1 MVPYVDVVC
10 LSFIRSIS
18 MIHKIMVAYDESSE
32 AGRALQAS
40 IELAKTLGAKL
51 TVVTVLEPLPGY
63 YSFAASVVPTWN
75 WTEKRRVRYSALQA
89 GARQQANASGVVF
102 DAELINGDEVNTIV
116 ECAKRHH
123 SDLLVLGMRKHSWL
137 MAGHT
142 SQGVA
147 ERAPCAVLGI
157 K

>member
-1 MVPYVDVVC
+1 M
-10 LSFIRSIS
+10 F
-18 MIHKIMVAYDESSE
+18 HKIMVAYDESSE

-40 IELAKTLGAKL
+40 IELAKTLGAEL

-63 YSFAASVVPTWN
+63 YSFAVSSVPAWN
-75 WTEKRRVRYSALQA
+75 WTEEKRIRYGALQA
-89 GARQQANASGVVF
+89 EARQQAKAAGVVF
-102 DAELINGDEVNTIV
+102 DAELINGDEVNAIV

-137 MAGHT
+137 MTGHT
-142 SQGVA
+142 SQDVA
-147 ERAPCAVLGI
+147 ELAPCAVLGI